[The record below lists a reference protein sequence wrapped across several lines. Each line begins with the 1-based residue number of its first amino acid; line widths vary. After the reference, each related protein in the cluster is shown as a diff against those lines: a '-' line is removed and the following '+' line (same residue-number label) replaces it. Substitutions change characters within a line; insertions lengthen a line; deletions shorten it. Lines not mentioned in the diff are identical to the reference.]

1 MLGFSS
7 YSYFSKTYSSSSFN
21 VFISIELLEERINFI
36 HIEPDLLVVVS
47 NFDHKW
53 LSTHLVTSI
62 PGFRFSSTRFPPLGN
77 RQDVT
82 PIYQLIW
89 PNKCWVWG
97 SRERGHW
104 GRNWQ
109 VQMTSRIIK
118 VRVPRSLMKE
128 LAARHFKNMTRKYA
142 YQRPLIWYVV
152 LELAGCGCCW
162 AAWSNFDANFWLV
175 APQAPQVLY
184 RKGIS

>member
-1 MLGFSS
+1 MQSSFPTEVCEGFNS
-7 YSYFSKTYSSSSFN
+7 YSYFSKTYLSSSLN
-21 VFISIELLEERINFI
+21 VFISIELLEERIKFI
-36 HIEPDLLVVVS
+36 HKYWARML
-47 NFDHKW
+47 
-53 LSTHLVTSI
+53 
-62 PGFRFSSTRFPPLGN
+62 
-77 RQDVT
+77 RQF
-82 PIYQLIW
+82 ISWLIW

-142 YQRPLIWYVV
+142 YQRPLIWYVLQQGCLLLV
-152 LELAGCGCCW
+152 LGRLPDPILMQT
-162 AAWSNFDANFWLV
+162 FDL
-175 APQAPQVLY
+175 
-184 RKGIS
+184 

>member
-1 MLGFSS
+1 MQSSFPTEVCRDYS
-7 YSYFSKTYSSSSFN
+7 YSYFSKTYSNSSLN

-47 NFDHKW
+47 NFAHKW

-97 SRERGHW
+97 SRVREGSLRQKLTSPNDIKDNKGSRAKISYERA
-104 GRNWQ
+104 
-109 VQMTSRIIK
+109 SR
-118 VRVPRSLMKE
+118 
-128 LAARHFKNMTRKYA
+128 AALQKHDTKICIPKH
-142 YQRPLIWYVV
+142 PWY
-152 LELAGCGCCW
+152 
-162 AAWSNFDANFWLV
+162 DM
-175 APQAPQVLY
+175 Y
-184 RKGIS
+184 